1 MLLILIQHH
10 SLLIKIFKLHLTT
23 FISHFL
29 VHFMELKERI
39 SDYKDFPKTGILFRD
54 FSPIL
59 KDPAALSFIVD
70 EFSKKFHPND
80 VDIFAGIESRGFI
93 LACAL
98 AQKYNK
104 GMVLLRKAGKLPGKT
119 IKVSYTIEYGKAQI
133 EIQKSALEKNERV
146 VICDDLLATG
156 GTAKA
161 AANLI
166 KKLNAVIVG
175 FAFIIELTELNGI
188 EKIKE
193 YRTESLVKY

>member
-1 MLLILIQHH
+1 
-10 SLLIKIFKLHLTT
+10 
-23 FISHFL
+23 
-29 VHFMELKERI
+29 MELKDRI
-39 SDYKDFPKTGILFRD
+39 SDYKDFPKKGILFRD

-80 VDIFAGIESRGFI
+80 IDVFAGIESRGFI

-119 IKVSYTIEYGKAQI
+119 VKVSYTIEYGKAHM
-133 EIQKSALEKNERV
+133 EIQKSGLVKNERV
-146 VICDDLLATG
+146 LICDDLLATG

-161 AANLI
+161 AANLV
-166 KKLNAVIVG
+166 KKLDASVVG
-175 FAFIIELTELNGI
+175 FAFIIEFTELKGI
-188 EKIKE
+188 QKIKE
-193 YRTESLVKY
+193 YRTEALVKY

>member
-1 MLLILIQHH
+1 MKQQYLFLI
-10 SLLIKIFKLHLTT
+10 
-23 FISHFL
+23 FL
-29 VHFMELKERI
+29 VNLMELKERI
-39 SDYKDFPKTGILFRD
+39 SDYEDFPKKGILFRD

-80 VDIFAGIESRGFI
+80 VDVFAGIESRGFI

-119 IKVSYTIEYGKAQI
+119 VKVSYTIEYGKAQM

-161 AANLI
+161 AANLV
-166 KKLNAVIVG
+166 KKLDALIVG
-175 FAFIIELTELNGI
+175 FAFIIELSELKGI

-193 YRTESLVKY
+193 YRTEVLVQY